1 MNTGRLYE
9 FLVLSKLLSYSKAAE
24 ALYISQSVLTRH
36 IQELEKEMGV
46 PLFNR
51 TTHGVTLTEAGR
63 VMAKEGPELMDKCE
77 SAIRR
82 LRSQNMPAQG
92 SIRIGIGLEL
102 SYSSNIRQFIQSFLT
117 RYPDIDLKYDVYPG
131 NTPIQTAVQYDLFF
145 TPCTYHEIP
154 ATTTRL
160 LTHRYGTFV
169 VLPPSHPLMS
179 RPAVSLH
186 QLVGQTIIVPH
197 AQELFGPYAQNWMLA
212 EKATR
217 GQISIIKVENLSTA
231 LFLVS
236 MGKGICIVP
245 RHVKNMISPETFI
258 ISISDHNCR
267 FDEYLYYNE
276 NGNGAAKLFFEEYQ
290 NTLDTTRQ

>member
-1 MNTGRLYE
+1 MNTGKLYE
-9 FLVLSKLLSYSKAAE
+9 FLVLSKLLSFSKAAE

-36 IQELEKEMGV
+36 IQDLEKEMGV
-46 PLFNR
+46 PLLNR

-63 VMAKEGPELMDKCE
+63 VLAKEGPELMNKCE

-102 SYSSNIRQFIQSFLT
+102 SYSSNIRKFIQSFLT

-131 NTPIQTAVQYDLFF
+131 NTPIQTALQYDLFF

-154 ATTTRL
+154 STTTRL
-160 LTHRYGTFV
+160 LAHRHGTFV

-179 RPAVSLH
+179 KPAVSLH

-197 AQELFGPYAQNWMLA
+197 AQEPFGPYAQNWILA

-217 GQISIIKVENLSTA
+217 GQVSIIKVDNLSTA

-236 MGKGICIVP
+236 MGKGICIAP
-245 RHVKNMISPETFI
+245 RYVKNMISPETFI
-258 ISISDHNCR
+258 VSISDQNCR

-290 NTLDTTRQ
+290 SNL